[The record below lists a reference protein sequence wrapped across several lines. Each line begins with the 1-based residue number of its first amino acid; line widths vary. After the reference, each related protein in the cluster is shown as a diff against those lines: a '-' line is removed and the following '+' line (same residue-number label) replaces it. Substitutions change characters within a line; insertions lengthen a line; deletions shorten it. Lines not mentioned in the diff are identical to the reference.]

1 MAKRWLCKERCQF
14 PGQQRCREGYVY
26 VFDEGVVPPDRFF
39 ELIEDEAGETE
50 TQEEIPLEGVPELSM
65 RMRRDELVEIA
76 KAQGYEID
84 DGMTKRDILSLLGGD
99 ANVSG
104 EGQ

>member
-1 MAKRWLCKERCQF
+1 VVKRWLCKERCQF

-39 ELIEDEAGETE
+39 EPLEDEVGDAEGLVEE
-50 TQEEIPLEGVPELSM
+50 SQEDVPELSM

-76 KAQGYEID
+76 RAKGYEID
-84 DGMTKRDILSLLGGD
+84 DGMTKRDILLLLGGD
-99 ANVSG
+99 INGSR
-104 EGQ
+104 EG